1 MKKLLKHNAFLF
13 LIATAVIV
21 LDQITKAVVR
31 QNLGLGEA
39 WAPIPA
45 IGDFF
50 RFLYWQNRGAAFG
63 TLQNAGP
70 ILTGVRI
77 VIALFIIVFYQ
88 KAEIK
93 DTLLKV
99 ALSLMLGGAVGNL
112 IDQFTLGFVT
122 DFIAVGRFPIF
133 NIADSAVT
141 VGVGLVLLDLIIKEK
156 KESKPEAKE
165 KPGQN
170 V

>member
-1 MKKLLKHNAFLF
+1 MKKLLKHNGFLF
-13 LIATAVIV
+13 LIAAAVIIA
-21 LDQITKAVVR
+21 DQLTKALIR
-31 QNLGLGEA
+31 QNLALGEA

-70 ILTGVRI
+70 VLTVVRI
-77 VIALFIIVFYQ
+77 AIAIFIIVFYQ

-93 DTLLKV
+93 DTLMKV

-112 IDQFTLGFVT
+112 IDQFSLGFVT
-122 DFIAVGRFPIF
+122 DFIAVGRYPIF
-133 NIADSAVT
+133 NVADSCVT
-141 VGVGLVLLDLIIKEK
+141 IGVGLMLLDMLIKEK
-156 KESKPEAKE
+156 NGSKTDPEAK
-165 KPGQN
+165 PGGDA
-170 V
+170 

>member
-1 MKKLLKHNAFLF
+1 MKNVLKRNSLLF
-13 LIATAVIV
+13 LVATAVIV
-21 LDQITKAVVR
+21 VDQITKALVR
-31 QNLGLGEA
+31 QNLALGEA

-45 IGDFF
+45 IGEFF

-63 TLQNAGP
+63 TFQNAGP
-70 ILTGVRI
+70 ILTVIR
-77 VIALFIIVFYQ
+77 VLIALFIVVFYQ

-93 DTLLKV
+93 DTLMKV
-99 ALSLMLGGAVGNL
+99 SLSLMLGGAVGNL

-133 NIADSAVT
+133 NIADSGVT
-141 VGVGLVLLDLIIKEK
+141 VGVGLMLLDMLIKEK
-156 KESKPEAKE
+156 KGSISEPKEST
-165 KPGQN
+165 GQD

>member
-1 MKKLLKHNAFLF
+1 MKKFLKHNALLF
-13 LIATAVIV
+13 LVAALVIMV
-21 LDQITKAVVR
+21 DQLTKALVR
-31 QNLGLGEA
+31 QNLAFGEA

-45 IGDFF
+45 IGEFF

-70 ILTGVRI
+70 ILTIVRI
-77 VIALFIIVFYQ
+77 VIVLFIVVFYQ

-93 DTLLKV
+93 DTLMKV
-99 ALSLMLGGAVGNL
+99 SLSLMLGGAVGNL
-112 IDQFTLGFVT
+112 VDQFSMGFVT

-141 VGVGLVLLDLIIKEK
+141 IGVGLMLLDMLIKEK
-156 KESKPEAKE
+156 NGSKADPET
-165 KPGQN
+165 KPGGDA
-170 V
+170 

>member
-1 MKKLLKHNAFLF
+1 MKKLLKHNGFLF
-13 LIATAVIV
+13 LIAAAVIIA
-21 LDQITKAVVR
+21 DQLTKALIR
-31 QNLGLGEA
+31 QNLALGEA

-70 ILTGVRI
+70 VLTVVRI
-77 VIALFIIVFYQ
+77 AIAIFIIVFYQ

-93 DTLLKV
+93 DTLMKV

-112 IDQFTLGFVT
+112 IDQFSLGFVT
-122 DFIAVGRFPIF
+122 DFIAVGRYPIF
-133 NIADSAVT
+133 NVADSCVT
-141 VGVGLVLLDLIIKEK
+141 IGVGLMLLDMLIKEK
-156 KESKPEAKE
+156 NGSKTDPET
-165 KPGQN
+165 KPGGDA
-170 V
+170 

>member
-1 MKKLLKHNAFLF
+1 MKKFLKHNGFLF

-21 LDQITKAVVR
+21 VDQITKVLVR
-31 QNLGLGEA
+31 ENIALGEA

-70 ILTGVRI
+70 ILTVVRI
-77 VIALFIIVFYQ
+77 AIALFIIVFYQ

-93 DTLLKV
+93 DTLMKV

-112 IDQFTLGFVT
+112 VDQFTLGFVT

-133 NIADSAVT
+133 NVADSSVT
-141 VGVGLVLLDLIIKEK
+141 IGVGLMLLDMIIKEK
-156 KESKPEAKE
+156 NGSKADSEE
-165 KPGQN
+165 KPGQDA
-170 V
+170 

>member
-1 MKKLLKHNAFLF
+1 MF
-13 LIATAVIV
+13 LIAAAVIMA
-21 LDQITKAVVR
+21 DQLTKALIR
-31 QNLGLGEA
+31 QNLALGEA

-70 ILTGVRI
+70 VLTVVRI
-77 VIALFIIVFYQ
+77 AIAIFIIVFYQ

-93 DTLLKV
+93 DTLMKV

-112 IDQFTLGFVT
+112 IDQFSLGFVT
-122 DFIAVGRFPIF
+122 DFIAVGRYPIF
-133 NIADSAVT
+133 NVADSCVT
-141 VGVGLVLLDLIIKEK
+141 IGVGLMLLDMLIKEK
-156 KESKPEAKE
+156 NGSKTDPET
-165 KPGQN
+165 KPGGDA
-170 V
+170 

>member
-1 MKKLLKHNAFLF
+1 MKKFIKHNGQLF

-21 LDQITKAVVR
+21 LDQITKALVR
-31 QNLGLGEA
+31 KNLALGES

-70 ILTGVRI
+70 ILTVVRI
-77 VIALFIIVFYQ
+77 AIALFIIVFYQ

-93 DTLLKV
+93 DTLMKV

-112 IDQFTLGFVT
+112 VDQFTLGFVT

-133 NIADSAVT
+133 NIADSCVT
-141 VGVGLVLLDLIIKEK
+141 IGVGLMLLDMIIKEK
-156 KESKPEAKE
+156 NGSKTDPEAKSDE
-165 KPGQN
+165 NG
-170 V
+170 

>member
-1 MKKLLKHNAFLF
+1 MKKFLKHNGLLF
-13 LIATAVIV
+13 LIAAAVIV
-21 LDQITKAVVR
+21 VDQITKAIVR
-31 QNLGLGEA
+31 QNLALGEA

-70 ILTGVRI
+70 ILTVVRI
-77 VIALFIIVFYQ
+77 AIAIFIIVFYQ
-88 KAEIK
+88 KAEIR
-93 DTLLKV
+93 DTLMKV

-112 IDQFTLGFVT
+112 VDQFTLGFVT

-141 VGVGLVLLDLIIKEK
+141 IGVSLMLLDMLIKEK
-156 KESKPEAKE
+156 NGSKTDPEAKSDE
-165 KPGQN
+165 N
-170 V
+170 A

>member
-1 MKKLLKHNAFLF
+1 M
-13 LIATAVIV
+13 IV
-21 LDQITKAVVR
+21 VDQITKAIVR
-31 QNLGLGEA
+31 QNLALGEA

-63 TLQNAGP
+63 PLRNAGP
-70 ILTGVRI
+70 ILTVVRI
-77 VIALFIIVFYQ
+77 AIAIFIIGFYQ
-88 KAEIK
+88 KAEIR
-93 DTLLKV
+93 DTLIKV

-112 IDQFTLGFVT
+112 VDQFTLGFVT

-141 VGVGLVLLDLIIKEK
+141 IGVSLMLLDMLIKEK
-156 KESKPEAKE
+156 NGSKTDPEAKSDE
-165 KPGQN
+165 N
-170 V
+170 A

>member
-1 MKKLLKHNAFLF
+1 MKKFIKQNGLLLM
-13 LIATAVIV
+13 IAAAVIV
-21 LDQITKAVVR
+21 VDQLTKVLVR
-31 QNLGLGEA
+31 QNLALGES

-70 ILTGVRI
+70 ILAVVRI
-77 VIALFIIVFYQ
+77 AIAIFIIVFYQ

-93 DTLLKV
+93 DTLMKV
-99 ALSLMLGGAVGNL
+99 SLSLMLGGAIGNL

-141 VGVGLVLLDLIIKEK
+141 IGVGLMLLDMIIKEK
-156 KESKPEAKE
+156 NGSKTDPEL
-165 KPGQN
+165 KPGEDA
-170 V
+170 

>member
-1 MKKLLKHNAFLF
+1 MKKFLKHNGVLF
-13 LIATAVIV
+13 LIATIVIV
-21 LDQITKAVVR
+21 LDQVTKALVR
-31 QNLGLGEA
+31 QNLALGEA

-70 ILTGVRI
+70 VLTVVRI
-77 VIALFIIVFYQ
+77 AIAIFIIVFYQ
-88 KAEIK
+88 KAESK
-93 DTLLKV
+93 DTLMKV

-133 NIADSAVT
+133 NVADSCVT
-141 VGVGLVLLDLIIKEK
+141 IGVGLMLLDMIIKEK
-156 KESKPEAKE
+156 NGSTTDLEAKPDE
-165 KPGQN
+165 N
-170 V
+170 A

>member
-1 MKKLLKHNAFLF
+1 MKKFLKHNGFLF
-13 LIATAVIV
+13 LIAAAVIIA
-21 LDQITKAVVR
+21 DQLTKALIR
-31 QNLGLGEA
+31 QNLALGEA

-70 ILTGVRI
+70 VLTVVRI
-77 VIALFIIVFYQ
+77 AIAIFIIVFYQ

-93 DTLLKV
+93 DTLMKV

-112 IDQFTLGFVT
+112 IDQFSLGFVT
-122 DFIAVGRFPIF
+122 DFIAVGRYPIF
-133 NIADSAVT
+133 NVADSCVT
-141 VGVGLVLLDLIIKEK
+141 IGVGLMLLDMLIKEK
-156 KESKPEAKE
+156 NGSKTDPET
-165 KPGQN
+165 KPGGDA
-170 V
+170 